1 MNKKVIINYS
11 LEEYLLIKNDIRMIL
26 NKLSLIKELN
36 KKYIDVL
43 INKLNMID
51 NYDDNKYF
59 ILNDLL
65 YGLFNYLYHDN
76 YNLYYDFDLINKDL
90 KLILEDINYIEDYNN
105 KYICELINK
114 LNNKS
119 NDIYDT
125 INNILFSLISYLYHN
140 NYNLYYFLLRKD

>member
-11 LEEYLLIKNDIRMIL
+11 LEEYLLIKNDIRTIL

-76 YNLYYDFDLINKDL
+76 YNLYYDFNLINKDL
-90 KLILEDINYIEDYNN
+90 RLILDEINYIEDYNN

-114 LNNKS
+114 LNNKTDDVY
-119 NDIYDT
+119 NT